1 MRKIKGKMTYSKR
14 EALTGLLFISPWI
27 IGFLT
32 LFLEPL
38 IKSLF
43 YSFNKITITEKGF
56 DMKFVGLENFNYA
69 INEDALFKLSLI
81 GSLRSIITDVPI
93 IVIFSLFMA
102 LVLNQKFKGRTFA
115 RAVFFLPVIISSGI
129 IIKYLRGDVFSQS
142 MRDGS
147 SAFLFQNFNI
157 VKILNYLNVPPV
169 LFTRLSIVVNQ
180 VFDLSWKSGIQILI
194 FIAALQTIPKS
205 FYEASTMEGCTSWEA
220 FWKITFPMISP
231 MILINIV
238 YTIIDSFTDYNN
250 PVMYVVY
257 SKYNQLQFDLSAAYA
272 WMYFICIFAITIIIV
287 KYLSKKVFYMVE

>member
-1 MRKIKGKMTYSKR
+1 MTYSKR